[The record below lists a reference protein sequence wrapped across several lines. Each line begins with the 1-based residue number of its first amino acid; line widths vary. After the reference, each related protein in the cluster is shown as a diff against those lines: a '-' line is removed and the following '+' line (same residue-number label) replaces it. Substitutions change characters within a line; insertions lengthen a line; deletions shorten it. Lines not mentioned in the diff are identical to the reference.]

1 LSLLSELMS
10 ELRRITERY
19 LLEKQVA
26 TSETGSVFRGTD
38 LQSGAMV
45 AVELIRGD
53 GESEERLQRFLETA
67 RALQA
72 LDPPILPRVLDFGI
86 THAGSAFLV
95 TESLDG
101 FSLEELAGSSPG
113 RVLALLL
120 GLAGGL
126 ESLESQGIPSGGL
139 RAENLLVVSAPEGE
153 QVKILGLGSAALEPG
168 TAPASGHAEDFHA
181 FGLLACRLLGVQTAP
196 TVGIPLEVAAGLQD
210 FEALRD
216 LLEASLRGDP
226 GGLYPSWR
234 EVREG
239 LRLALSGGG
248 GRRPAARPALPPEAP
263 SPPAPSLPDVPP
275 PDRRGLLLGIGVPAA
290 AVLLVVIAFG
300 LVLLSWGRP
309 QTLLLRPPSRKAVA
323 RPAAAPPPVAL
334 SPPPLPQDGAVPPE
348 KREKPAS
355 RLSRALEKGDL
366 RSLGAT
372 VAAISARRQSGRT
385 PEARW
390 ELARARRAVAA
401 DARLWQAEKAG
412 SPLEVIRQASALLRE
427 MPNAARA
434 SEQRERAASGI
445 ETTVDSEIVAGDFD
459 AALYRLN
466 GLRQVWP
473 DRAGLAARME
483 RVAAERTAD
492 QELESVLAAAAE
504 SERAG
509 KPFEGRQLLA
519 GAAPNRRY
527 AFRFQKARERLDAQ
541 IAQLDGHPPDLAL
554 RVARP
559 MYDRGKAATIP
570 LRITDDFG
578 VKDVEGW
585 ARVKGGRYVKVGVRH
600 LSGADYALDVPADVH
615 RNRTVEY
622 YAVASD
628 LSGHSSQLG
637 SAEHPFE
644 MKRKSWFEK
653 HLAGG
658 GGAESGRERTA
669 ALRQGH

>member
-1 LSLLSELMS
+1 MSELLS

-45 AVELIRGD
+45 VVELIRGD

-67 RALQA
+67 RALQS

-120 GLAGGL
+120 GLAEGL
-126 ESLESQGIPSGGL
+126 EALERQGISSGGL
-139 RAENLLVVSAPEGE
+139 RAENLLVVPGAAGE

-168 TAPASGHAEDFHA
+168 TAPVPGHAEDFHA

-196 TVGIPLEVAAGLQD
+196 TVGIPLEVAAGLKD

-216 LLEASLRGDP
+216 LLEATLRGDP

-234 EVREG
+234 EVREA

-248 GRRPAARPALPPEAP
+248 GRRPAARPAPPLEAP
-263 SPPAPSLPDVPP
+263 SPPTPLAPAVPP

-300 LVLLSWGRP
+300 LVLLSGGSP
-309 QTLLLRPPSRKAVA
+309 QTLLLKPPSRKAVA
-323 RPAAAPPPVAL
+323 RPAAPPPPVAL
-334 SPPPLPQDGAVPPE
+334 SPVTAVPPPE

-355 RLSRALEKGDL
+355 RLAKALEKGDL

-372 VAAISARRQSGRT
+372 VAAISARRQSGRS

-401 DARLWQAEKAG
+401 DSRLWQAEKAG

-445 ETTVDSEIVAGDFD
+445 ETTVDSEIAAGEFD
-459 AALYRLN
+459 PALYRLN

-483 RVAAERTAD
+483 RIAAERKVD
-492 QELESVLAAAAE
+492 QELESVLAAATE
-504 SERAG
+504 SEKAG

-554 RVARP
+554 RVAKP

-658 GGAESGRERTA
+658 GGAESGRERAA